1 MTRELTSDDALD
13 AVWGGSV
20 LASGGGGWVD
30 HG

>member
-20 LASGGGGWVD
+20 PRAAAEAGSTTG
-30 HG
+30 